1 MSPLPCSSLVRLL
14 PGRRIFSETL
24 DFLLG
29 YDIMYPSGEG
39 NTNQKTGKEMNM
51 RVTKTIRDYIEKE
64 VRARIQPKY
73 DAEKAEA
80 ERRFAARD
88 AFFDKC
94 AKAAEEA
101 FNAAFEANFHDV
113 SDFMEDVRE
122 ADNSPVSFYDSRAA
136 LIPDRVQRNS
146 VYQWQNRMN
155 AEVNKITTEIAVEL
169 ELGGTKAELMAMLE
183 KIGK

>member
-1 MSPLPCSSLVRLL
+1 
-14 PGRRIFSETL
+14 
-24 DFLLG
+24 
-29 YDIMYPSGEG
+29 MYLSGEG
-39 NTNQKTGKEMNM
+39 NTTQKTGKEMNM

-64 VRARIQPKY
+64 VRARIRPKY
-73 DAEKAEA
+73 AAEEAEA
-80 ERRFAARD
+80 KRRLAARD

-113 SDFMEDVRE
+113 SDFMEDVRK
-122 ADNSPVSFYDSRAA
+122 ADNSPVSFYDSQAA
-136 LIPDRVQRNS
+136 LIPGQVQRNS

-155 AEVNKITTEIAVEL
+155 EEVRKITEEIVVEL

>member
-1 MSPLPCSSLVRLL
+1 
-14 PGRRIFSETL
+14 
-24 DFLLG
+24 
-29 YDIMYPSGEG
+29 
-39 NTNQKTGKEMNM
+39 M
-51 RVTKTIRDYIEKE
+51 RVTKTIREYIEKE
-64 VRARIQPKY
+64 VRARIRPKY
-73 DAEKAEA
+73 AAEEAEA

-94 AKAAEEA
+94 VEAAEEA

-122 ADNSPVSFYDSRAA
+122 ADNSPVSFYTQRAA
-136 LIPDRVQRNS
+136 QIPDRMHPDS
-146 VYQWQNRMN
+146 VYQWQFRM
-155 AEVNKITTEIAVEL
+155 EQEIKKITEEIVVEL

>member
-1 MSPLPCSSLVRLL
+1 
-14 PGRRIFSETL
+14 
-24 DFLLG
+24 
-29 YDIMYPSGEG
+29 
-39 NTNQKTGKEMNM
+39 M
-51 RVTKTIRDYIEKE
+51 RVTKTIREYIEKE
-64 VRARIQPKY
+64 VRDRIQPKY
-73 DAEKAEA
+73 AAEEAEA
-80 ERRFAARD
+80 KRRFVARN

-122 ADNSPVSFYDSRAA
+122 ADHSPVSFDNLRAA
-136 LIPDRVQRNS
+136 QIPDRMERNS
-146 VYQWQNRMN
+146 VYQWQSRMN
-155 AEVNKITTEIAVEL
+155 AEVNKIAQEIVVEL

>member
-1 MSPLPCSSLVRLL
+1 
-14 PGRRIFSETL
+14 
-24 DFLLG
+24 
-29 YDIMYPSGEG
+29 
-39 NTNQKTGKEMNM
+39 M
-51 RVTKTIRDYIEKE
+51 RVTKTIREYIEKE
-64 VRARIQPKY
+64 VRARILPKY
-73 DAEKAEA
+73 AAEEAEA
-80 ERRFAARD
+80 KRRLAARD

-122 ADNSPVSFYDSRAA
+122 AVNPPVTFYNPRVAQ
-136 LIPDRVQRNS
+136 IPDKIQRNS
-146 VYQWQNRMN
+146 VYQWQSRMN
-155 AEVNKITTEIAVEL
+155 AEVNKITEEIVVEL

>member
-1 MSPLPCSSLVRLL
+1 
-14 PGRRIFSETL
+14 
-24 DFLLG
+24 
-29 YDIMYPSGEG
+29 MYPSGEG
-39 NTNQKTGKEMNM
+39 NTTQKTGKEMNM

-73 DAEKAEA
+73 AAEEAEA
-80 ERRFAARD
+80 KRRLAARD

-122 ADNSPVSFYDSRAA
+122 DVNPPVTFYNPRVAQ
-136 LIPDRVQRNS
+136 IPDQLQRNS
-146 VYQWQNRMN
+146 VYRWQIRMN
-155 AEVNKITTEIAVEL
+155 AEVNKITEEIVVEL

>member
-1 MSPLPCSSLVRLL
+1 
-14 PGRRIFSETL
+14 
-24 DFLLG
+24 
-29 YDIMYPSGEG
+29 
-39 NTNQKTGKEMNM
+39 M

-73 DAEKAEA
+73 AAEEAEA
-80 ERRFAARD
+80 KRRIAARD

-122 ADNSPVSFYDSRAA
+122 AVNPPVTFYNPRVAQ
-136 LIPDRVQRNS
+136 IPDKIQRNS
-146 VYQWQNRMN
+146 VYQWQSRMN
-155 AEVNKITTEIAVEL
+155 AEVNKITEEIVVEL

>member
-1 MSPLPCSSLVRLL
+1 
-14 PGRRIFSETL
+14 
-24 DFLLG
+24 
-29 YDIMYPSGEG
+29 MYPSGEG

-73 DAEKAEA
+73 AAEEAEA
-80 ERRFAARD
+80 KRRSAARD

-94 AKAAEEA
+94 IKAAEEA
-101 FNAAFEANFHDV
+101 FNTAFEANFHDV

-122 ADNSPVSFYDSRAA
+122 ADHSPVSFYFNRAVQ
-136 LIPDRVQRNS
+136 IPDKMQRNS
-146 VYQWQNRMN
+146 AYRWQSRMN
-155 AEVNKITTEIAVEL
+155 EEANKIVEEIVVEL

>member
-1 MSPLPCSSLVRLL
+1 
-14 PGRRIFSETL
+14 
-24 DFLLG
+24 
-29 YDIMYPSGEG
+29 
-39 NTNQKTGKEMNM
+39 M

-73 DAEKAEA
+73 AAEKAET

-113 SDFMEDVRE
+113 SDFMEDVLE
-122 ADNSPVSFYDSRAA
+122 NVNPPVTFYDSRAA
-136 LIPDRVQRNS
+136 LIPDKIQRNS
-146 VYQWQNRMN
+146 VYQWQSRMN
-155 AEVNKITTEIAVEL
+155 AEVNKITEEIVVEL

>member
-1 MSPLPCSSLVRLL
+1 
-14 PGRRIFSETL
+14 
-24 DFLLG
+24 
-29 YDIMYPSGEG
+29 
-39 NTNQKTGKEMNM
+39 M

-64 VRARIQPKY
+64 VRTRIQPKY
-73 DAEKAEA
+73 AAEEA
-80 ERRFAARD
+80 EVKRRYAARD

-113 SDFMEDVRE
+113 SDFMEDVRK

-136 LIPDRVQRNS
+136 LIPDRMQRNS

-155 AEVNKITTEIAVEL
+155 AEANKITEEIVVEL

>member
-1 MSPLPCSSLVRLL
+1 
-14 PGRRIFSETL
+14 
-24 DFLLG
+24 
-29 YDIMYPSGEG
+29 MYPSGEG
-39 NTNQKTGKEMNM
+39 NTTQKTGKGINM

-73 DAEKAEA
+73 AAEEAEA
-80 ERRFAARD
+80 KRRLAARD

-122 ADNSPVSFYDSRAA
+122 ADHSPVSFYSNRAA
-136 LIPDRVQRNS
+136 NIPDQLQRNS
-146 VYQWQNRMN
+146 VYRWQIRMN
-155 AEVNKITTEIAVEL
+155 EEANKITQEIVVEL

>member
-1 MSPLPCSSLVRLL
+1 
-14 PGRRIFSETL
+14 
-24 DFLLG
+24 
-29 YDIMYPSGEG
+29 
-39 NTNQKTGKEMNM
+39 M

-73 DAEKAEA
+73 AAEEAEA
-80 ERRFAARD
+80 KRRFAARD

-122 ADNSPVSFYDSRAA
+122 ADHSPVSFYSNRAA
-136 LIPDRVQRNS
+136 NIPDQLQRNS
-146 VYQWQNRMN
+146 VYRWQIRMN
-155 AEVNKITTEIAVEL
+155 EEANKITQEIVVEL

>member
-1 MSPLPCSSLVRLL
+1 
-14 PGRRIFSETL
+14 
-24 DFLLG
+24 
-29 YDIMYPSGEG
+29 MYPSGEG

-51 RVTKTIRDYIEKE
+51 RVTKTIREYIERE
-64 VRARIQPKY
+64 VRTRIWPKY
-73 DAEKAEA
+73 AAEEAEA
-80 ERRFAARD
+80 KRRLAARD
-88 AFFDKC
+88 AFLDKC

-122 ADNSPVSFYDSRAA
+122 ADNSPVSFYSNRAA
-136 LIPDRVQRNS
+136 QIPDQMQRNS
-146 VYQWQNRMN
+146 VYRWQNRMN
-155 AEVNKITTEIAVEL
+155 EEVRKITEEIVVEL

>member
-1 MSPLPCSSLVRLL
+1 
-14 PGRRIFSETL
+14 
-24 DFLLG
+24 
-29 YDIMYPSGEG
+29 MYPSGEG

-51 RVTKTIRDYIEKE
+51 RVTKTIREYIEKE

-73 DAEKAEA
+73 AAEETEA
-80 ERRFAARD
+80 KRRLAARD

-122 ADNSPVSFYDSRAA
+122 ADHSPVGFYFNQAVQ
-136 LIPDRVQRNS
+136 IPDQSQCNS
-146 VYQWQNRMN
+146 VYRWQIRMN
-155 AEVNKITTEIAVEL
+155 EEANKITQEIVVEL

>member
-1 MSPLPCSSLVRLL
+1 
-14 PGRRIFSETL
+14 
-24 DFLLG
+24 
-29 YDIMYPSGEG
+29 
-39 NTNQKTGKEMNM
+39 MNM

-64 VRARIQPKY
+64 VRARILPKY
-73 DAEKAEA
+73 AAEEAEA
-80 ERRFAARD
+80 KRRLAARD

-122 ADNSPVSFYDSRAA
+122 AVNPPVTFYNPRVAQ
-136 LIPDRVQRNS
+136 IPDKIQRNS
-146 VYQWQNRMN
+146 VYQWQSRMN
-155 AEVNKITTEIAVEL
+155 AEVNKITTEIVVEL

>member
-1 MSPLPCSSLVRLL
+1 
-14 PGRRIFSETL
+14 
-24 DFLLG
+24 
-29 YDIMYPSGEG
+29 
-39 NTNQKTGKEMNM
+39 M

-73 DAEKAEA
+73 AAEEAEA
-80 ERRFAARD
+80 KRRIAARD

-113 SDFMEDVRE
+113 SDFMEDVRQ
-122 ADNSPVSFYDSRAA
+122 ANNSPVSFYNSRAA
-136 LIPDRVQRNS
+136 LIPDRVERNS
-146 VYQWQNRMN
+146 VYQWQSRMN
-155 AEVNKITTEIAVEL
+155 AEVNKITEEIVVEL
-169 ELGGTKAELMAMLE
+169 ELGGTKAELMAMLG

>member
-1 MSPLPCSSLVRLL
+1 
-14 PGRRIFSETL
+14 
-24 DFLLG
+24 
-29 YDIMYPSGEG
+29 
-39 NTNQKTGKEMNM
+39 M

-64 VRARIQPKY
+64 VHARIQPKY
-73 DAEKAEA
+73 AAEETEA
-80 ERRFAARD
+80 KRRLAARD

-94 AKAAEEA
+94 AKADEEA

-122 ADNSPVSFYDSRAA
+122 ADNSPVNFYTQRAA
-136 LIPDRVQRNS
+136 QIPDKMQRNS
-146 VYQWQNRMN
+146 VYQWQSRMN
-155 AEVNKITTEIAVEL
+155 AEVNKIAEEIVVEL

>member
-1 MSPLPCSSLVRLL
+1 
-14 PGRRIFSETL
+14 
-24 DFLLG
+24 
-29 YDIMYPSGEG
+29 
-39 NTNQKTGKEMNM
+39 M

-73 DAEKAEA
+73 AAEEAEA
-80 ERRFAARD
+80 KRRIAARD

-122 ADNSPVSFYDSRAA
+122 AVNPPVTFYNPRVAQ
-136 LIPDRVQRNS
+136 IPDKIQRNS
-146 VYQWQNRMN
+146 VYQWQSRMN
-155 AEVNKITTEIAVEL
+155 AEVNKITEEIVVEL
-169 ELGGTKAELMAMLE
+169 ELGGTKAELMAMLG

>member
-1 MSPLPCSSLVRLL
+1 
-14 PGRRIFSETL
+14 
-24 DFLLG
+24 
-29 YDIMYPSGEG
+29 
-39 NTNQKTGKEMNM
+39 M
-51 RVTKTIRDYIEKE
+51 RVTKTIREYIEKE

-73 DAEKAEA
+73 AAEETEA
-80 ERRFAARD
+80 KRRLAARD

-113 SDFMEDVRE
+113 SDFMEDVRK
-122 ADNSPVSFYDSRAA
+122 ADNSPVSFYTNRAA
-136 LIPDRVQRNS
+136 QIPDQTQYNS
-146 VYQWQNRMN
+146 VYRWQNRMN
-155 AEVNKITTEIAVEL
+155 AEVNKIVEEIVVEL

>member
-1 MSPLPCSSLVRLL
+1 
-14 PGRRIFSETL
+14 
-24 DFLLG
+24 
-29 YDIMYPSGEG
+29 
-39 NTNQKTGKEMNM
+39 M
-51 RVTKTIRDYIEKE
+51 RVTKTIREYIEKE
-64 VRARIQPKY
+64 VSVRIQPKY
-73 DAEKAEA
+73 AAEEAEA
-80 ERRFAARD
+80 KRRFAARD

-122 ADNSPVSFYDSRAA
+122 ADHSPVSFYSNRAA
-136 LIPDRVQRNS
+136 NIPDQLQRNS
-146 VYQWQNRMN
+146 VYRWQIRMN
-155 AEVNKITTEIAVEL
+155 EEVRKITEEIVVEL

>member
-1 MSPLPCSSLVRLL
+1 
-14 PGRRIFSETL
+14 
-24 DFLLG
+24 
-29 YDIMYPSGEG
+29 MYPSGEG

-73 DAEKAEA
+73 AAEEAEA
-80 ERRFAARD
+80 KRRFAARD

-113 SDFMEDVRE
+113 SDFMEDVRK
-122 ADNSPVSFYDSRAA
+122 ADNSPFDFYSNRAVQ
-136 LIPDRVQRNS
+136 IPDRVQRNS

-155 AEVNKITTEIAVEL
+155 AEVNKITQEIVVEL